1 MKWIEVRE
9 HDGHNKDGTV
19 RYSTKYI
26 CPKCR
31 HFTWVKE
38 DKCRVCGER
47 MESEGTNANS
57 N

>member
-38 DKCRVCGER
+38 DKCRVCGEIIER
-47 MESEGTNANS
+47 EEK
-57 N
+57 